1 MAAFL
6 FLGVKLPSN
15 PSVTTTQPNNP
26 RRIAK
31 MEAPLK
37 AYAWF
42 VGFTLI
48 TAIVVR
54 PIAVQ
59 MNIPILKDL

>member
-1 MAAFL
+1 
-6 FLGVKLPSN
+6 
-15 PSVTTTQPNNP
+15 
-26 RRIAK
+26 